1 MPNRH
6 QYNKAFHQALKQLN
20 PTQRKAVE
28 EIDGPIMVVAGPGT
42 GKTQVL
48 AARIGSI
55 LLNTDTNPYELL
67 CLTYSDA
74 GVMAMQQRLLSW
86 IGPEA
91 HRIPIFTFHS
101 FANKVI
107 RENPLTFG
115 GVDLEVID
123 EIERSEV
130 IRKMIDDLEPDNP
143 LVVRSFT
150 HYFYEKHLANLFK
163 MMKQENWQV
172 ADLLRDIDIYVA
184 SLPENKDFISQRGKT
199 KGQLKGAYY
208 EEITRMKRLRAA
220 VQLFPKYTRALR
232 KIGRYDFADMIRW
245 VVDAFQKK
253 KYLLRKYQ
261 EQFLYFLVDEYQDT
275 NGVQNQLLQQLISY
289 WDNPNVF
296 VVGDDDQS
304 VFEFQGAR
312 IKNIADFHEKYKDTI
327 QLFVLE
333 DNYRSKKEILD
344 VAGQLISYNQIRL
357 IHQEGIQ
364 ASKDLQAK
372 STTLADLGQPV
383 EILALDNYVQELAAI
398 LDTIKKHQKLGVPL
412 SEMAII
418 YRKHKVANDI
428 IKLLEIN
435 GLNYELKKSTD
446 LLKEP
451 LVQQLLVILKYI
463 NKERKETLSGES
475 LVFELLS
482 IPAFGIESRDL
493 VRLNFHRASSKL
505 SWWEILHDTI
515 LLDNFDFAQADRIKN
530 TIAILDELMV
540 ATSNLPL
547 TEWLEKTINQ
557 TGFLTYALNQVD
569 KQWNLEVLFSFRK
582 FIKGQIL
589 KNPDLTISEII
600 QHIQRLHDNRVAI
613 PVMKVRGRS
622 KGIKLLTAHSAKG
635 LEFRV
640 VIMPEC
646 TTDWEKKM
654 SGNTN
659 FKIPENIALS
669 GSENQL
675 EAERRL
681 FYVSM
686 TRAKEKLVILYPKK
700 NAKGKGT
707 KPSIFIA
714 ELNLNANNWEASDTQ
729 ISNIEEG
736 VLQFHQAP
744 LVQLE
749 KDLVRDVLDNFKLS
763 ISALNSFLKCPVAFY
778 YDYILQV
785 PSEPSAPFLYGNAI
799 HNTLRKMVE
808 QMRLSKSKTYP
819 SPDSII
825 NFFKQEMQRIRGQFT
840 PNEYETRL
848 VRGEGVLRDYY
859 QAHHPEWIQDTLAE
873 YNVSHTEI
881 DGVPVRGSIDRIDFV
896 DAQTA
901 QVVDYKTGTPKAVTA
916 PTARKPLG
924 SDYWRQ
930 LIFYALLFEFQR
942 ADSRRVAS
950 GTISFLERDKNNKF
964 IDKSFTIN
972 IEDKRLLR
980 EIIQETWEKI
990 QKSEFYEGCGVAKC
1004 KWCEFQRAQDAPDSF
1019 RDVEILGLDD

>member
-130 IRKMIDDLEPDNP
+130 IRKLIDDLEPDNP

-150 HYFYEKHLANLFK
+150 HHFYEKHLANLFK

-232 KIGRYDFADMIRW
+232 EIGRYDFADMIRW

-372 STTLADLGQPV
+372 STTLSDLGQPV

-398 LDTIKKHQKLGVPL
+398 LDTIKKHQKHGVPL

-451 LVQQLLVILKYI
+451 LVQQLLVVLKYI

-482 IPAFGIESRDL
+482 IPAFGIEARDL
-493 VRLNFHRASSKL
+493 VRLNFHRVSSKL
-505 SWWEILHDTI
+505 SWWEILHDTR
-515 LLDNFDFAQADRIKN
+515 LLDSFDFAQADRIKN

-540 ATSNLPL
+540 AASNLPL
-547 TEWLEKTINQ
+547 TEWIEKTINQ

-622 KGIKLLTAHSAKG
+622 EGIKLLTAHSAKG

-990 QKSEFYEGCGVAKC
+990 QKSEFYEGCGDAKC
-1004 KWCEFQRAQDAPDSF
+1004 KWCEFQRTQDAPDSF